1 MTRMTAKD
9 FPPELLEYFDFYV
22 HGKMTKREFL
32 DLSAKFVAGGLSL
45 AALTTLM
52 TPNYAYAEQVEFTD
66 PDIVAE
72 YIQYPSPQGHGS
84 VRAYL
89 VRPAKVTGKV
99 PGVVVVHENRGLN
112 PYIEDVARRVAK
124 AGFVALAPDG
134 LSSVGGYPGND
145 EKGRELQQKVDPA
158 KLMNDFFAAVE
169 FLMHHP
175 TATGKV
181 GITGFCYGG
190 GVANAAAVAYPE
202 LAAAVPFYGRQPKAE
217 DVTRI
222 KAPLLLH
229 YAELD
234 KPITEGWPAY
244 EAALKANNKVYEA
257 HIYPGVNHGFHND
270 STPRYDKAAADLAWE
285 RTIAWFKKY
294 LEPQTESA

>member
-32 DLSAKFVAGGLSL
+32 DLSAKFVVGGLSA

-66 PDIVAE
+66 PDILAE

-84 VRAYL
+84 VRGYL
-89 VRPAKVTGKV
+89 VRPAKASGKV

-124 AGFVALAPDG
+124 AGFIALAPDG

-145 EKGRELQQKVDPA
+145 EKGRELQKNVDPT
-158 KLMNDFFAAVE
+158 KLMNDFFAAIE
-169 FLMHHP
+169 FLMHHE

-190 GVANAAAVAYPE
+190 GVANASAVAYPE
-202 LAAAVPFYGRQPKAE
+202 LAAAAPFTAVSRKPKTCRVSKRRYYCIMPSWINRLRKAGLRMKRRSRLTIKCTKAMSIPASITGSITIPLRVMTKRQQIW
-217 DVTRI
+217 RG
-222 KAPLLLH
+222 
-229 YAELD
+229 
-234 KPITEGWPAY
+234 TERWRG
-244 EAALKANNKVYEA
+244 
-257 HIYPGVNHGFHND
+257 
-270 STPRYDKAAADLAWE
+270 STNIWCK
-285 RTIAWFKKY
+285 TNF
-294 LEPQTESA
+294 Q